1 MLRVIEAAK
10 MANAHEFVTA
20 FPDGYQTVVGER
32 GVRLSGGQKQRIAIA
47 RALIRNPRVLLL
59 DEATSAL
66 DAESEWAVK
75 EAIDNLLKTSDKRS
89 VLIIAHRLSTV
100 QNADEV
106 IVIHKGHIVERG
118 NHNDLVARDGVYKKL
133 VNRQLQK

>member
-1 MLRVIEAAK
+1 MVIRQLSVNVVFDCQVVK
-10 MANAHEFVTA
+10 NNALPSLELLLEVST
-20 FPDGYQTVVGER
+20 YITKLC
-32 GVRLSGGQKQRIAIA
+32 GVLTCRSD
-47 RALIRNPRVLLL
+47 PRVLLL

-106 IVIHKGHIVERG
+106 IVIHKGRVVERG
-118 NHNDLVARDGVYKKL
+118 NHSELIARDGVYKKL
-133 VNRQLQK
+133 GKRQAM

>member
-1 MLRVIEAAK
+1 M
-10 MANAHEFVTA
+10 
-20 FPDGYQTVVGER
+20 
-32 GVRLSGGQKQRIAIA
+32 
-47 RALIRNPRVLLL
+47 L

-106 IVIHKGHIVERG
+106 IVIHKGRVVERG
-118 NHNDLVARDGVYKKL
+118 NHNDLIARDGVYKKL
-133 VNRQLQK
+133 GK